1 MLARREPDRV
11 IHMSR
16 VDPEHDSWYEH
27 RNSNL
32 VVPDEGNLQRYLGA
46 LYRRRW
52 LGLAVFALVVVSAI
66 GYLLV
71 ATPVYEAYVR
81 VLVQPDNPN
90 VVSFKEVIQG
100 DESKLEYYQ
109 TQLEILHSRSL
120 ARKTLDALDMWKDPE
135 IVQPSGHLARVI
147 HATRGMATRITSA
160 LAGMMGKATSTPSSA
175 ATESVPASAAT
186 AGTTGSAPGTG
197 VTESAVQSR
206 AIDEFLTR
214 LVLNYRAD
222 NRILEVGYRSV
233 DPHRAAEVA
242 NTIAHNYIN
251 DDLEVKFKA
260 AKDASDWLNARITE
274 QRTQLQS
281 SETAAQ
287 RYREANGDVAVSA
300 EQNIIL
306 QKLSD
311 LNTATTKAKT
321 ERLDAQALYDQLQ
334 TVQQNPAALDTL
346 PVILSDPFIQKL
358 KVELADLQAQEV
370 TMSRQLGDRHP
381 DLQNLRSNIARVQGQ
396 IQAEV
401 RKIAESVGN
410 QYRAALG
417 KEQSLSA
424 ALEEQKRQALTLDRR
439 AVQYN
444 ELQREATS
452 DREMFESLLQRA
464 KETGIASE
472 LKTSNIR
479 IVDPAE
485 VPLRPASPR
494 PLPTLL
500 FALVLGLPLGCAAAV
515 GREIVDDRVKSPDE
529 IKDGLGLKFLG
540 FAPAV
545 RGARFTARGP
555 LVDGQVPPLFSE
567 ALRTVRANVFL
578 AAASTPGTKVLL
590 VTSTGPNE
598 GKTVVASNLAVALAQ
613 SGRRVLLVDAD
624 LRLSRAHEVFDV
636 PLDPGFSNVLE
647 AAIPM
652 KSAIRASSIHG
663 LSIVTAG
670 PTPESPG
677 DLLSVENFR
686 SAIAAVENDFDWI
699 VIDSPPVMA
708 VSDAIAMVPAAVGVV
723 FVVGARMT
731 RRRAAEAALEQLE
744 AADATILGAVLS
756 RADVLEHSP
765 YYNSSYL
772 RYHGYHA
779 AR

>member
-11 IHMSR
+11 IRMSR

-32 VVPDEGNLQRYLGA
+32 VVPDEGYLQRYLGA

-52 LGLAVFALVVVSAI
+52 LALAVFALVVVAAI

-81 VLVQPDNPN
+81 VLIQPDNPN

-109 TQLEILHSRSL
+109 TQLEILRSRSL
-120 ARKTLDALDMWKDPE
+120 ARKTLDTLDMWKDPE
-135 IVQPSGHLARVI
+135 IVEPSGHLARVVR
-147 HATRGMATRITSA
+147 ATRDRLGRLLGYATPAPASV
-160 LAGMMGKATSTPSSA
+160 
-175 ATESVPASAAT
+175 ATETAAADAT
-186 AGTTGSAPGTG
+186 AAVPTTGGSPAAGAPSAS
-197 VTESAVQSR
+197 ESAVQSR
-206 AIDEFLTR
+206 AIDEFLNR

-222 NRILEVGYRSV
+222 NRILEVGYQSV
-233 DPHRAAEVA
+233 DPRRAAEVA
-242 NTIAHNYIN
+242 NTIARTYIN
-251 DDLEVKFKA
+251 DDQEVKLKA
-260 AKDASDWLNARITE
+260 AKDASDWLNARIAE
-274 QRTQLQS
+274 QRTRLQA

-311 LNTATTKAKT
+311 LNTAATKANT
-321 ERLDAQALYDQLQ
+321 ERLDAQTLYDQLRA
-334 TVQQNPAALDTL
+334 VEPNPAALDTL
-346 PVILSDPFIQKL
+346 PIILSDPFIQKL

-381 DLQNLRSNIARVQGQ
+381 DLQALRFNIARVQEQ
-396 IQAEV
+396 IRAEV

-417 KEQSLSA
+417 KEQSLTG
-424 ALEEQKRQALTLDRR
+424 ALDEQKRQALTLDRR

-452 DREMFESLLQRA
+452 DREVFESLLQRA

-479 IVDPAE
+479 VVDPAE

-494 PLPTLL
+494 PLPVLL
-500 FALVLGLPLGCAAAV
+500 VALVLGLPLGCAAAV
-515 GREIVDDRVKSPDE
+515 GRELVDDRVKSPDE

-545 RGARFTARGP
+545 RGARFTAQGP
-555 LVDGQVPPLFSE
+555 LVDGGVPPLFSE

-598 GKTVVASNLAVALAQ
+598 GKTIVASNLAIALAQ
-613 SGRRVLLVDAD
+613 SGRRVLLIDAD
-624 LRLSRAHEVFDV
+624 LRLSKAHEVFDV
-636 PLDPGFSNVLE
+636 PLEPGLSNVLHG
-647 AAIPM
+647 AVPM
-652 KSAIRASSIHG
+652 KSAVRASSIHG

-670 PTPESPG
+670 FTPQNPG
-677 DLLSVENFR
+677 DLLTVENFQG
-686 SAIAAVENDFDWI
+686 AIAAVEDDFDWI

-708 VSDAIAMVPAAVGVV
+708 VSDAIAMVPAAIGVV
-723 FVVGARMT
+723 FIVGARMT

-772 RYHGYHA
+772 RYHGYHP